1 MSVASAETAGSSRFG
16 VVLAGCLTALTI
28 PLSIASPAV
37 GIPAIRD
44 ALGGSPAALSWIIN
58 AYLLTYGCTTL
69 VAGGLAD
76 LHGRR
81 RIWILGGA
89 LFALVTGLIPLMPD
103 VAWINVLRL
112 LQGMAAS
119 AAFAGAM
126 ASLAQVFDGQAR
138 ARVFSLIGTTF
149 GAGAAGGPLL
159 AGGLID
165 ALGWEW
171 VFFLPALLAALTV
184 PLVALSSAE
193 SGNAGS
199 PRLDWLGAITFMLA
213 LGSLTYAMIVL
224 PERGLLHPQTLVLL
238 ALSVVLL
245 GGFIVVERSHRT
257 PLLDLGL
264 FRNRRFVGVQI
275 LAAAPAFSYV
285 VLLVV
290 LPAGFIG
297 VEGLR
302 PTEAGLAMAALS
314 APLLVVPLVAGY
326 LLRWIPART
335 LCCVGLLIGALGL
348 AWLAQVFPFPSV
360 RWMPMLVI
368 GIGIGLPWG
377 IMDGLAVSV
386 VGKEQA
392 GMAAGIFNAMRLA
405 GDSIAL
411 ALVGIMLSARI
422 GGNMTLEAGAVARAA
437 VHRLSMGDLGGAV
450 EALPGVSR
458 TVLAQAY
465 MEAVRGQLFV
475 LAMATVLT
483 AIVLGYLL
491 REEAEPGQRSGS
503 Q

>member
-1 MSVASAETAGSSRFG
+1 MSVPYSRAAESSARGL
-16 VVLAGCLTALTI
+16 VLAGCLTALII

-37 GIPAIRD
+37 AIPAIRA
-44 ALGGSPAALSWIIN
+44 ALGGSPAELSWMIN
-58 AYLLTYGCTTL
+58 AYLLTYGSTTL

-76 LHGRR
+76 LYGRR
-81 RIWILGGA
+81 RIWILGA
-89 LFALVTGLIPLMPD
+89 LLFAIVTGLIPLMPD
-103 VAWINVLRL
+103 VAWMNGMRL
-112 LQGMAAS
+112 LQGMAAA

-165 ALGWEW
+165 GLGWEW

-184 PLVALSSAE
+184 PLIAVTSVE
-193 SGNAGS
+193 SKNSGS
-199 PRLDWLGAITFMLA
+199 PRLDWLGAATFTLS

-224 PERGLLHPQTLVLL
+224 PEFGGLHPQTLVPLL
-238 ALSVVLL
+238 LSVVLL
-245 GGFIVVERSHRT
+245 AAFIAVERSHRT
-257 PLLDLGL
+257 PLLDLEL
-264 FRNRRFVGVQI
+264 LRNRRFVGVQI
-275 LAAAPAFSYV
+275 LAVAPAFCYV
-285 VLLVV
+285 VLLVM

-314 APLLVVPLVAGY
+314 GPLLVVPLASGY
-326 LLRWIPART
+326 LLRWIPARA
-335 LCCVGLLIGALGL
+335 LCCAGLLIAAAGL
-348 AWLAQVFPFPSV
+348 AWLAQVFESPPQ
-360 RWMPMLVI
+360 RWMPMLAI

-405 GDSIAL
+405 GDAIAL
-411 ALVGIMLSARI
+411 AVVGIMLSAGISRS
-422 GGNMTLEAGAVARAA
+422 MMLEVGHVARATS
-437 VHRLSMGDLGGAV
+437 HKLSMGDLAGVAQ
-450 EALPGVSR
+450 ELPGVSR

-465 MEAVRGQLFV
+465 LGAVHSQLLI
-475 LAMATVLT
+475 LAAATVISAL
-483 AIVLGYLL
+483 VLWYLL
-491 REEAEPGQRSGS
+491 RDEVEPTPGRCS

>member
-1 MSVASAETAGSSRFG
+1 MSVASAATAGSSRLG
-16 VVLAGCLTALTI
+16 VVIAGCLTALTI

-37 GIPAIRD
+37 GIPAIRA
-44 ALGGSPAALSWIIN
+44 ALGGSPAALYWIIN

-81 RIWILGGA
+81 RTWIVGGV

-103 VAWINVLRL
+103 VAWINALRL
-112 LQGMAAS
+112 MQGMAAS

-126 ASLAQVFDGQAR
+126 ASLAQMFDGHAR

-149 GAGAAGGPLL
+149 GVGAAGGPLL
-159 AGGLID
+159 AGALID

-184 PLVALSSAE
+184 PLVAVSSVE
-193 SGNAGS
+193 SKNTGS
-199 PRLDWLGAITFMLA
+199 PRLDWLGAVTFMLA

-224 PERGLLHPQTLVLL
+224 PERGVLHPQTLALL
-238 ALSVVLL
+238 ALAVVLL
-245 GGFIVVERSHRT
+245 GVFIAVERSHQT

-326 LLRWIPART
+326 LLQWIPARA
-335 LCCVGLLIGALGL
+335 LCCAGLLIAAVGL
-348 AWLAQVFPFPSV
+348 AWLAQVFQSPSV
-360 RWMPMLVI
+360 RWTPMLLI

-392 GMAAGIFNAMRLA
+392 GMAAGIFNVMRLA
-405 GDSIAL
+405 GDSVAL
-411 ALVGIMLSARI
+411 ALVGILLSARI
-422 GGNMTLEAGAVARAA
+422 GGRVAQETGVVPRVA

-465 MEAVRGQLFV
+465 MESVRGQLFV

-491 REEAEPGQRSGS
+491 REKVEPCLCRGGQ
-503 Q
+503 

>member
-1 MSVASAETAGSSRFG
+1 MSVASAATAGSSRLG
-16 VVLAGCLTALTI
+16 VVFAGCLTALTI
-28 PLSIASPAV
+28 PLSIASLAV
-37 GIPAIRD
+37 GIPAIRA

-81 RIWILGGA
+81 RTWIVGGV

-126 ASLAQVFDGQAR
+126 ASLAQAFDGQAR

-149 GAGAAGGPLL
+149 GVGAAGGPLM
-159 AGGLID
+159 AGALID
-165 ALGWEW
+165 AAGWEW

-184 PLVALSSAE
+184 PLVAVSSVE
-193 SGNAGS
+193 SKNAGS
-199 PRLDWLGAITFMLA
+199 PRLDWLGAVSFMLA

-224 PERGLLHPQTLVLL
+224 PERGLLHPQMLVLL
-238 ALSVVLL
+238 ALPVVLL
-245 GGFIVVERSHRT
+245 GVFIAVERCHRT

-314 APLLVVPLVAGY
+314 APLLVVPLVAGC
-326 LLRWIPART
+326 LLQWIPARA
-335 LCCVGLLIGALGL
+335 LCCAGLLIAAVGL
-348 AWLAQVFPFPSV
+348 AWLAQVFQSPSV
-360 RWMPMLVI
+360 RWMTMLVI

-392 GMAAGIFNAMRLA
+392 GMAAGIFNVMRLA
-405 GDSIAL
+405 GDSVAL
-411 ALVGIMLSARI
+411 ALVGILLSARI
-422 GGNMTLEAGAVARAA
+422 GGRVAQETGVVARAA
-437 VHRLSMGDLGGAV
+437 VHRLSMGDLGGAA

-465 MEAVRGQLFV
+465 MESVRGQLLV
-475 LAMATVLT
+475 LAMATVLV

-491 REEAEPGQRSGS
+491 REKVEPCLRRGGQ
-503 Q
+503 

>member
-81 RIWILGGA
+81 RIWIMGGA

-193 SGNAGS
+193 SRNAGS

-213 LGSLTYAMIVL
+213 LGSLTYAMIVV

-245 GGFIVVERSHRT
+245 GVFIAVERSHRT

-314 APLLVVPLVAGY
+314 ACWLFPWLPATCCAGF
-326 LLRWIPART
+326 RRGR
-335 LCCVGLLIGALGL
+335 C
-348 AWLAQVFPFPSV
+348 
-360 RWMPMLVI
+360 
-368 GIGIGLPWG
+368 
-377 IMDGLAVSV
+377 
-386 VGKEQA
+386 
-392 GMAAGIFNAMRLA
+392 
-405 GDSIAL
+405 
-411 ALVGIMLSARI
+411 
-422 GGNMTLEAGAVARAA
+422 
-437 VHRLSMGDLGGAV
+437 
-450 EALPGVSR
+450 
-458 TVLAQAY
+458 
-465 MEAVRGQLFV
+465 AVR
-475 LAMATVLT
+475 AC
-483 AIVLGYLL
+483 
-491 REEAEPGQRSGS
+491 
-503 Q
+503 

>member
-193 SGNAGS
+193 SRNAGS

-213 LGSLTYAMIVL
+213 LTGKIMVKDKLARQGGPGFAARGEHMGVGLVGRTLASSGIADLYGVAVLGIHRPKMKTRHIKTNFPDQVKWLNGSGREMEDYFKFRGWRSITRTVGYDWVQLNHYAVRSAESFLVKRDRGRVNHVDRDQGLNYWFRMNHNPVVDTSIQRMIPALQAEFDRLMADPEIRAAHEHSVTCHVDKIKELRATENYEKFYGELCSERFEKLSRMLHVFGSNVFGAGPNVL
-224 PERGLLHPQTLVLL
+224 PEDIHTRDLPPDFFFT
-238 ALSVVLL
+238 
-245 GGFIVVERSHRT
+245 VEHQ
-257 PLLDLGL
+257 G
-264 FRNRRFVGVQI
+264 
-275 LAAAPAFSYV
+275 
-285 VLLVV
+285 
-290 LPAGFIG
+290 
-297 VEGLR
+297 
-302 PTEAGLAMAALS
+302 
-314 APLLVVPLVAGY
+314 
-326 LLRWIPART
+326 
-335 LCCVGLLIGALGL
+335 
-348 AWLAQVFPFPSV
+348 
-360 RWMPMLVI
+360 
-368 GIGIGLPWG
+368 
-377 IMDGLAVSV
+377 
-386 VGKEQA
+386 
-392 GMAAGIFNAMRLA
+392 
-405 GDSIAL
+405 
-411 ALVGIMLSARI
+411 
-422 GGNMTLEAGAVARAA
+422 
-437 VHRLSMGDLGGAV
+437 
-450 EALPGVSR
+450 
-458 TVLAQAY
+458 
-465 MEAVRGQLFV
+465 
-475 LAMATVLT
+475 
-483 AIVLGYLL
+483 
-491 REEAEPGQRSGS
+491 EAEH
-503 Q
+503 

>member
-1 MSVASAETAGSSRFG
+1 MSVASAETAGSSRLG
-16 VVLAGCLTALTI
+16 LVLAGCLTALTI

-37 GIPAIRD
+37 AVPAIRA
-44 ALGGSPAALSWIIN
+44 ALGGSPAELSWVIN

-89 LFALVTGLIPLMPD
+89 LFAVVTGLIPLMPD
-103 VAWINVLRL
+103 VAWINALRL

-171 VFFLPALLAALTV
+171 VFFLPALLAALIV
-184 PLVALSSAE
+184 PLAAVSCVE
-193 SGNAGS
+193 SRNAGS
-199 PRLDWLGAITFMLA
+199 PRLDWPGAVTFMLA
-213 LGSLTYAMIVL
+213 LGSLTYAMILL
-224 PERGLLHPQTLVLL
+224 PERGPMHLQTLVSLL
-238 ALSVVLL
+238 LSAVLMAA
-245 GGFIVVERSHRT
+245 FVAVERSRRA
-257 PLLDLGL
+257 PLLDLAL

-302 PTEAGLAMAALS
+302 PTGAGLAMAALS
-314 APLLVVPLVAGY
+314 APLLVVPLAAGC
-326 LLRWIPART
+326 LLRWMPARA
-335 LCCVGLLIGALGL
+335 LCCAGLLIAALGL
-348 AWLAQVFPFPSV
+348 AWLAMELPSPQA

-405 GDSIAL
+405 GDAIAL

-422 GGNMTLEAGAVARAA
+422 GASAALDAGGVARAA
-437 VHRLSMGDLGGAV
+437 AHRLSMGDLAGAAD
-450 EALPGVSR
+450 ALPGVSPAM
-458 TVLAQAY
+458 LAQAY

-475 LAMATVLT
+475 LATATVIC
-483 AIVLGYLL
+483 AVVLGYLL
-491 REEAEPGQRSGS
+491 REEDAPGLGGGGQ
-503 Q
+503 

>member
-37 GIPAIRD
+37 GIPAVRD

-89 LFALVTGLIPLMPD
+89 LFALVTGLIPLMPN
-103 VAWINVLRL
+103 VACINALRL

-184 PLVALSSAE
+184 PLVAMSSVE
-193 SGNAGS
+193 SRNAGS

-238 ALSVVLL
+238 ALTVVLL
-245 GGFIVVERSHRT
+245 GVFIAVERSHRT

-275 LAAAPAFSYV
+275 LAAAPAFSY
-285 VLLVV
+285 VV

-335 LCCVGLLIGALGL
+335 LCCAGLLISALGL
-348 AWLAQVFPFPSV
+348 AWLAQVFQIPSV

-422 GGNMTLEAGAVARAA
+422 GGSVALEADIVARSA

-465 MEAVRGQLFV
+465 MEAVRGQLCV
-475 LAMATVLT
+475 LALATVLT

-491 REEAEPGQRSGS
+491 REEVESGARRSG